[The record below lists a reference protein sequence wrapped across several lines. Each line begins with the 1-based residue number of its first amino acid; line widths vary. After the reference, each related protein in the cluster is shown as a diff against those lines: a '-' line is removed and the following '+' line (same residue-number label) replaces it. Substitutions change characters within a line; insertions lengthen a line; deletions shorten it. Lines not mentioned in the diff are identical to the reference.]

1 MKKIGIILTFSI
13 FLGTLLYGQSADK
26 NRVNKVAT
34 TNQGHEDLMAAVLE
48 KPKYSIKSIGILVY
62 DGVNDLDLMGPRY
75 VLGEIMGSKVR
86 LIALKPGNIKTV
98 NRVEIVPNTV
108 IDSVK
113 QLDILVIPGGV
124 DGTIRAA
131 YDIKLQNWIK
141 MIDEHSVYTTSVCTG
156 GWILASTGLLKGKNA
171 TTNWYRPETFFAKN
185 GITFQ
190 KKRYVKD
197 GKYWTSA
204 GVTAGMDMSLA
215 IIQDIFGD
223 NYTQGVMLDMEY
235 DPAPPITGGSP
246 EKTKPEVL
254 NLMQGMYDF
263 GIRPLVD
270 SLERVKLKKENKQ

>member
-1 MKKIGIILTFSI
+1 MKRSIGILVP
-13 FLGTLLYGQSADK
+13 FLLWSHLLLAQLKAGKQQAANDAAHS
-26 NRVNKVAT
+26 VTMAT
-34 TNQGHEDLMAAVLE
+34 VLE
-48 KPKYSIKSIGILVY
+48 KPKYPIKKIGILVY
-62 DGVNDLDLMGPRY
+62 DGVNDLDLIGPRY
-75 VLGEIMGSKVR
+75 VLGEMMGVKIQ

-98 NRVEIVPNTV
+98 NRIEIVPNTI

-124 DGTIRAA
+124 KGTILAA
-131 YDIKLQNWIK
+131 YDVKLQNWIK

-185 GITFQ
+185 GVTFQ
-190 KKRYVKD
+190 NKRYVKD

-215 IIQDIFGD
+215 IIKDVYGD

-235 DPAPPITGGSP
+235 DPQPPIAGGSP
-246 EKTKPEVL
+246 QKTKPEVF
-254 NLMQGMYDF
+254 NMMQTMYDM
-263 GIRPLVD
+263 GIKPIVD
-270 SLERVKLKKENKQ
+270 SLERVKIKKDKHSF